1 MEDESMKTEAIVKIN
16 KMGKAGRIITLIAKI
31 LCGIALA
38 GTLLGTFSM
47 ACISDN
53 ILAKTNISEVQ
64 TYFSSEVREQI
75 YQEVQSNE
83 ILRDYILNNN
93 IFFYHF

>member
-1 MEDESMKTEAIVKIN
+1 MGVKHLKVFGILSGTISAI
-16 KMGKAGRIITLIAKI
+16 IAP
-31 LCGIALA
+31 
-38 GTLLGTFSM
+38 TFSM

-83 ILRDYILNNN
+83 ILKDYILNNKIIQITTAGKVTDN
-93 IFFYHF
+93 SFNQMT

>member
-1 MEDESMKTEAIVKIN
+1 MKTEAIVKIN

-47 ACISDN
+47 ACMPKDF
-53 ILAKTNISEVQ
+53 VQ
-64 TYFSSEVREQI
+64 F
-75 YQEVQSNE
+75 
-83 ILRDYILNNN
+83 
-93 IFFYHF
+93 